1 MLLFLWATIN
11 GTRMLIRSIINIFSG
26 PYMDKL
32 VYRENMHYL
41 ELDANMEYSNL
52 ENGQTLDEQGRI
64 GSNLS
69 LAHFA
74 DNYLFSLL
82 SKIVQICGYAYILAK
97 LYPLAIILIS
107 ITIFLNSLISQKKVD
122 VDYSYQQTIAP
133 HQRRFAYLF
142 RVLTEYGFAKE
153 TRINHADTWIQSKFE
168 TEQQEY
174 IKQHSM
180 HQKNHFKL
188 SVITGLCEQTIPFIR
203 YKLGDKA
210 ILRDDSCACGAKEK
224 YIDLIGTRNTDWIST
239 PNGKICTTV
248 LIPIVSLFSKGKYE
262 FVDQFQI
269 VQNDIK
275 EFAIYIAT
283 KQSIPNEFKTHI
295 HNLLCEIIGYPIQ
308 LDFIINEKFYVNK
321 NSLKMS
327 WFFNKLL

>member
-1 MLLFLWATIN
+1 MTVA
-11 GTRMLIRSIINIFSG
+11 
-26 PYMDKL
+26 L
-32 VYRENMHYL
+32 V
-41 ELDANMEYSNL
+41 A
-52 ENGQTLDEQGRI
+52 
-64 GSNLS
+64 
-69 LAHFA
+69 
-74 DNYLFSLL
+74 
-82 SKIVQICGYAYILAK
+82 
-97 LYPLAIILIS
+97 
-107 ITIFLNSLISQKKVD
+107 QKK
-122 VDYSYQQTIAP
+122 
-133 HQRRFAYLF
+133 
-142 RVLTEYGFAKE
+142 
-153 TRINHADTWIQSKFE
+153 N
-168 TEQQEY
+168 
-174 IKQHSM
+174 
-180 HQKNHFKL
+180 
-188 SVITGLCEQTIPFIR
+188 
-203 YKLGDKA
+203 
-210 ILRDDSCACGAKEK
+210 
-224 YIDLIGTRNTDWIST
+224 IDLIGTRNTDWIST